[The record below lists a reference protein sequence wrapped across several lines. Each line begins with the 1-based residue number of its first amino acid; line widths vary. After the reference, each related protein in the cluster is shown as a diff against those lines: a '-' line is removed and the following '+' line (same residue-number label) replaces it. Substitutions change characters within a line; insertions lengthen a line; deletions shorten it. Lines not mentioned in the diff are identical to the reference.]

1 VGCRCLVVVQKEMVE
16 GLVWEVGKGRL
27 RSCQTFMFDT
37 LVFFLG
43 MGCVYS

>member
-27 RSCQTFMFDT
+27 RSCQTSMFDT